1 MDIIFGSAR
10 IDENGKI
17 TGGKAGDQKQ
27 STTPDF
33 KGEVSMQK
41 MYVSSKGWYVLRP
54 KDPQIALKIAS
65 CMITACNNRNLGYNQ
80 VRRAEVLKYGTS
92 SKVLANCDC
101 SSLVR
106 QCIKEASGIDVGNFT
121 TFNEAQILENS
132 GLFKKKISYAKTTT
146 LYTGDV
152 LVTKTKG
159 HTGVITAGHART
171 DAVKYFKAY
180 PKEAPNTTSI
190 VEALNYIGEN
200 SSFENRKKIAK
211 ANNISDYGGNIQ
223 QNTLLLNSLKSGTLI
238 KP

>member
-1 MDIIFGSAR
+1 MDVIIGSAR

-17 TGGKAGDQKQ
+17 AGGKAGDQKQ

-41 MYVSSKGWYVLRP
+41 MYVPSKGWYVLRP
-54 KDPQIALKIAS
+54 KNPQIALKIGS
-65 CMITACNNRNLGYNQ
+65 YMIAACNNRNLGYNQ
-80 VRRAEVLKYGTS
+80 ARRAEVLKYGTS
-92 SKVLANCDC
+92 SKVSANCDC

-121 TFNEAQILENS
+121 TLDEAQVLEKS
-132 GLFKKKISYAKTTT
+132 GLFKKKISYTKTTI
-146 LYTGDV
+146 LYTGDI

-159 HTGVITAGHART
+159 HTAAVTAGHART

-200 SSFENRKKIAK
+200 SSFENRKKIAQ
-211 ANNISDYGGNIQ
+211 ANNISDYVGDIH